1 MIMTEL
7 SKSPL
12 NNAIVRQRRRRAT
25 RGATMIQYVILLGCI
40 AVPALA
46 AYVIAGPKLAENAVR
61 IAISVMGLEEG
72 K

>member
-1 MIMTEL
+1 M
-7 SKSPL
+7 
-12 NNAIVRQRRRRAT
+12 
-25 RGATMIQYVILLGCI
+25 RGATMMQYVILIGCI

>member
-1 MIMTEL
+1 MM
-7 SKSPL
+7 
-12 NNAIVRQRRRRAT
+12 
-25 RGATMIQYVILLGCI
+25 QYVILIGCI

-61 IAISVMGLEEG
+61 IAISVMGLEDQSAAPPVVQG